1 MGDEET
7 KNLLKSCAENL
18 LIAVSQIENR
28 PQVSE
33 PTAPVLPVVE
43 EQRRLFGHR
52 PPKNSCASSSTNFRN
67 VKQPAPKHC
76 VVATSTGDR
85 VSIPVRNT
93 WTRTFIC
100 LEKRNATTA
109 PSTFEKVSMAMAGL
123 EEKSICFSKGGNSQH
138 VRGKILEAFP
148 ILETAGGYEILR
160 TGERGNRQL
169 MVLSIPP
176 GGYTVTYLKATIGSP
191 KGYIRPLQ
199 KDLVF
204 TPAPEQEQMQISTS
218 PKVSCVNC
226 KSQVPMDLLR
236 KHEEACPGGNIGATI
251 ISSGD
256 DSEESSAIFSTL
268 GGGMGASS
276 SQEAVDKLSEMFPN
290 ASRKELETSL
300 KVQGSLDQAVMA
312 LLKPCTSTLSSDD
325 ESELMHSAFET
336 SDTPCPAPGNPHSLR
351 EELNQLQK
359 NLDHGP
365 KEKLK
370 VDEEDLLNDA
380 LTYYKDSDFNPS
392 KRL

>member
-18 LIAVSQIENR
+18 LNAVSQIENR

-43 EQRRLFGHR
+43 EQRRLFGYR
-52 PPKNSCASSSTNFRN
+52 PPKNSRASSSTSFRN
-67 VKQPAPKHC
+67 GKQPAPKHR

-138 VRGKILEAFP
+138 VHGKILEAFP
-148 ILETAGGYEILR
+148 ILETSGGYEILR

-176 GGYTVTYLKATIGSP
+176 GGYTVTYLKATIGSA

-204 TPAPEQEQMQISTS
+204 TPAPEQEQMQVGVFLS
-218 PKVSCVNC
+218 PAKSCNDKYSLC
-226 KSQVPMDLLR
+226 GTQ
-236 KHEEACPGGNIGATI
+236 GA
-251 ISSGD
+251 
-256 DSEESSAIFSTL
+256 
-268 GGGMGASS
+268 
-276 SQEAVDKLSEMFPN
+276 
-290 ASRKELETSL
+290 
-300 KVQGSLDQAVMA
+300 
-312 LLKPCTSTLSSDD
+312 
-325 ESELMHSAFET
+325 
-336 SDTPCPAPGNPHSLR
+336 
-351 EELNQLQK
+351 
-359 NLDHGP
+359 
-365 KEKLK
+365 
-370 VDEEDLLNDA
+370 
-380 LTYYKDSDFNPS
+380 
-392 KRL
+392 